1 MVYDKHFV
9 SSPPKDTTSPTSSAS
24 SESSEDYIPGRDL
37 LETERYTRFQRELAQ
52 RIAGYAPTSGLA
64 PRVALPVAPCV
75 APRVA
80 LPTRISTQAR
90 EDEDDYEEGMYPRG
104 AVYQH
109 HTNESQTKKNG
120 KKNIPATHPQ
130 YQPKHAIESK
140 FLSETNELAFALKD
154 KGGKN
159 LLLRLQLRIAVARL
173 DVQESLMRNLRLRV
187 VRPGVNS

>member
-1 MVYDKHFV
+1 
-9 SSPPKDTTSPTSSAS
+9 
-24 SESSEDYIPGRDL
+24 

-80 LPTRISTQAR
+80 LPIRISTQAR

>member
-9 SSPPKDTTSPTSSAS
+9 SSPPKDTTSPTPSAS

-64 PRVALPVAPCV
+64 PRVA
-75 APRVA
+75 PRVA
-80 LPTRISTQAR
+80 LPIRINTQAR
-90 EDEDDYEEGMYPRG
+90 EDEDDYEEEGMYPRG
-104 AVYQH
+104 AVYQY

-140 FLSETNELAFALKD
+140 LPRGINEPAFALKD

-159 LLLRLQLRIAVARL
+159 LLLRLHLGIAVARL
-173 DVQESLMRNLRLRV
+173 DVRVSVMRNLRLKV
-187 VRPGVNS
+187 VHPGTWMDRS